1 MKPFPLRRWLLS
13 IPLAVL
19 TVTAFAAPAA
29 QDSETATAVFAGGC
43 FWCMELPF
51 DKLDGVIST
60 TAGYTGGHTENPTY
74 KEVSRGGT
82 GHAEATQVVY
92 DPQRISYAQLLDVF
106 WHNIDPTTSD
116 GQFCDWGDQYRSEI
130 FYNSPEQK
138 QLAEQSRAALEEL
151 KPFKEPVVTGISAA
165 STFYPAEDYHQDYYL
180 KNPLRYKFY
189 RYGCGRDQHL
199 EELWG
204 KPEQAP

>member
-19 TVTAFAAPAA
+19 TVTAPAA
-29 QDSETATAVFAGGC
+29 QETRTETAIFAGGC
-43 FWCMELPF
+43 FWCMEYPF

-116 GQFCDWGDQYRSEI
+116 GQFCDWGDQTAARSSI
-130 FYNSPEQK
+130 TARSRSSWRNSQG
-138 QLAEQSRAALEEL
+138 QRWR
-151 KPFKEPVVTGISAA
+151 
-165 STFYPAEDYHQDYYL
+165 
-180 KNPLRYKFY
+180 N
-189 RYGCGRDQHL
+189 
-199 EELWG
+199 
-204 KPEQAP
+204 